1 MIDLSND
8 STSSS
13 DAENEC
19 GSIHIRRTNS
29 SLNRAHTTENGENM
43 KSPQGKN
50 INILRQATQFSN
62 ERKKLNTVISNQN
75 SVSVTLRFNQN
86 SVPVEKCKVNF
97 QKQIRMLNLK
107 ILSLEKEVRK
117 YQSDEGYNLARR
129 LIKRQKLKIHQ
140 LMESRQEWELKYK
153 KLEKKYEELSKEKAR
168 AKQILEIV
176 QPDDAQQ
183 EEEKQ
188 KDIFNIDFKDDTDES
203 FPADVEN
210 DIDVDEMVNYE
221 VKLSERDFEIRKQ
234 KTYLQHLEERFKS
247 KEKSE
252 KAIKRKLKDMECE
265 KELADKR
272 LKVVEEEKEKLVDE
286 LECTTL
292 CGFCEDN
299 PKNVVFDPCGHI
311 WACEKCVSF
320 ANLTKCPS
328 CREEIKNV
336 RKVFIA

>member
-19 GSIHIRRTNS
+19 GSTNS
-29 SLNRAHTTENGENM
+29 SLNRAHPTENVENM

-50 INILRQATQFSN
+50 INILRQTTQFSN
-62 ERKKLNTVISNQN
+62 ERQKLSTVISNQS
-75 SVSVTLRFNQN
+75 SVSVTLRFDQN
-86 SVPVEKCKVNF
+86 SVPVEKCKVTF
-97 QKQIRMLNLK
+97 QRQIRMLNLK
-107 ILSLEKEVRK
+107 ILSLEKEIRK
-117 YQSDEGYNLARR
+117 YQSDEVYNFAVH
-129 LIKRQKLKIHQ
+129 LIKKQKLKIHQ
-140 LMESRQEWELKYK
+140 LTQSSQEWELKYNQ
-153 KLEKKYEELSKEKAR
+153 LEKKYEELSKEKAR
-168 AKQILEIV
+168 AKQILKIV

-183 EEEKQ
+183 EEENH

-203 FPADVEN
+203 FPADEEN

-221 VKLSERDFEIRKQ
+221 VKLSERDFEIRRQ
-234 KTYLQHLEERFKS
+234 KTYLQHLEERFKH

-252 KAIKRKLKDMECE
+252 KVIKRKLKDMECE

-286 LECTTL
+286 LEYTTL

-299 PKNVVFDPCGHI
+299 PKNIVFDPCGHI
-311 WACEKCVSF
+311 WACEMCVSK
-320 ANLTKCPS
+320 ANLFKCPS

-336 RKVFIA
+336 RKVFIS